1 MFRRNSILVKEV
13 ILKALREQGLETPL
27 LQKRL
32 IDSWPE
38 VMGPAIASYTD
49 QLYIRNQT
57 LFVHLTSPALRF
69 ELSMQRQDIVNR
81 LNAHAGSQ
89 VIADVFVEAAD
100 DVLTLHGEFHAEGG
114 IGEVDEKRLVADVE
128 GGGVGGNG
136 LAHDV
141 GPGVDEALL
150 EEGRL

>member
-38 VMGPAIASYTD
+38 VMGSAIASYTD

-89 VIADVFVEAAD
+89 VIADVRF
-100 DVLTLHGEFHAEGG
+100 
-114 IGEVDEKRLVADVE
+114 
-128 GGGVGGNG
+128 N
-136 LAHDV
+136 
-141 GPGVDEALL
+141 
-150 EEGRL
+150 